1 MIYTDTISSLDQQLN
16 VDLQSVLEDL
26 LIRANKQFPTS
37 PQQITTADAQGDEIW
52 QCLLQNHVN

>member
-37 PQQITTADAQGDEIW
+37 PQQITTADAQGDEI
-52 QCLLQNHVN
+52 